1 MLSEQDK
8 IKIQEIAEKYQ
19 ATKIILFGSN
29 LNLNINSNDIDLGVE
44 GVDDFQFFKFYG
56 ELIFN
61 LSKPVDI
68 VDLRKKSRF
77 NDIIISE
84 GQLIYG

>member
-1 MLSEQDK
+1 MLSDRDRL
-8 IKIQEIAEKYQ
+8 KIQNIAKKYN
-19 ATKIILFGSN
+19 ATRIILFGSSCDPN
-29 LNLNINSNDIDLGVE
+29 ADSNDIDLGVE
-44 GVDDFQFFKFYG
+44 GIVNSQFFKFYS

-68 VDLRKKSRF
+68 VDLNQKNSF
-77 NDIIISE
+77 NNIVLSE

>member
-8 IKIQEIAEKYQ
+8 LKIRDIAQKYE
-19 ATKIILFGSN
+19 ATKVILFGSGCN
-29 LNLNINSNDIDLGVE
+29 PDIESNDIDLGVE
-44 GVDDFQFFKFYG
+44 GIPDSQFFKFYS

-68 VDLRKKSRF
+68 VDLNTKNRF
-77 NDIIISE
+77 NDIVATE
-84 GQLIYG
+84 GLLIYG

>member
-1 MLSEQDK
+1 MLSKQDK
-8 IKIQEIAEKYQ
+8 LKIQEIAKKYQ
-19 ATKIILFGSN
+19 ATKIILFGSS
-29 LNLNINSNDIDLGVE
+29 LNPKINSNDIDLGVE
-44 GVDDFQFFKFYG
+44 GISDSQFFKFYG

-68 VDLRKKSRF
+68 VDLKEKNPF
-77 NDIIISE
+77 NSIIVSE